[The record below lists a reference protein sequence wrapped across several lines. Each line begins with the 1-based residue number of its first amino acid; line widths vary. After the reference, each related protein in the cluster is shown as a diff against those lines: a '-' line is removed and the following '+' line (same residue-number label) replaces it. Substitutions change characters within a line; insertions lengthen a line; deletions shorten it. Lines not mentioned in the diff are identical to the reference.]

1 VAGLGGKPATK
12 MMVVKKFSSVI
23 MIVTTYFEI
32 IISLLSK
39 NESRLSDHLS
49 VCVSPT
55 NFNPIASVVLKLLRF
70 KVSGE
75 PC

>member
-1 VAGLGGKPATK
+1 
-12 MMVVKKFSSVI
+12 

-39 NESRLSDHLS
+39 NESRLSDHLC